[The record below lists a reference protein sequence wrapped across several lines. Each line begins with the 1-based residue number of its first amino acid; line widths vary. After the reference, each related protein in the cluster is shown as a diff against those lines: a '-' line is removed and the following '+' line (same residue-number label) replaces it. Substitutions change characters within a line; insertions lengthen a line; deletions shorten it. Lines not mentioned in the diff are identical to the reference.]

1 MTALSIQNNGNEMFI
16 RIDRNGFDESYLVSL
31 VKRLELEVK
40 AKEAEVSSEISKIAD
55 KINTDWWNKNGE
67 DFLKD
72 VKKR

>member
-1 MTALSIQNNGNEMFI
+1 MFI

>member
-1 MTALSIQNNGNEMFI
+1 
-16 RIDRNGFDESYLVSL
+16 
-31 VKRLELEVK
+31 LEVK

>member
-40 AKEAEVSSEISKIAD
+40 AKEAEVSSEISKIVSL
-55 KINTDWWNKNGE
+55 I
-67 DFLKD
+67 
-72 VKKR
+72 

>member
-1 MTALSIQNNGNEMFI
+1 MTALSIQNNRNEMFI

>member
-31 VKRLELEVK
+31 VKRLQLEVK

>member
-1 MTALSIQNNGNEMFI
+1 MTALSIQNNVIEMFI

>member
-16 RIDRNGFDESYLVSL
+16 RIDRSGFDESYLVSL

-40 AKEAEVSSEISKIAD
+40 SKEADISPEISKIAN
-55 KINTDWWNKNGE
+55 KIDADWWKKNGNA
-67 DFLKD
+67 FLKD

>member
-31 VKRLELEVK
+31 VKRVQLEVK